1 MSLPINQLVYAGVWD
16 VTRTYPQY
24 YFVLSPIDNLCYV
37 NIDIVPVT
45 GGSDPSVQ
53 PSTIWLLF
61 PNVTGDITGIIA
73 GDGISGGGSTGSVTI
88 TNIGI
93 LDITASNGCASSGG
107 QKPNI
112 TNTGVLEVTASD
124 GCASSGGQNPNIIN
138 TGVLSLDGA
147 TGTLKTLAGQYY
159 KTAPQTSSTLGPTT
173 IPITWDASTSW
184 TDTATLS
191 LDVPTKTLFT
201 VTQKGLYH
209 LQVQLMF
216 DNFAT
221 AKFKD
226 DEHQLNINILRG
238 PVANSPIRG
247 TFYLTSSEDQ
257 PDVFVAGIYELQV
270 GDIVSIEVVNDLQN
284 DSFGILSQ
292 SGGANA
298 YDYNTFFTWAL
309 IKPLP

>member
-1 MSLPINQLVYAGVWD
+1 
-16 VTRTYPQY
+16 
-24 YFVLSPIDNLCYV
+24 
-37 NIDIVPVT
+37 
-45 GGSDPSVQ
+45 
-53 PSTIWLLF
+53 
-61 PNVTGDITGIIA
+61 
-73 GDGISGGGSTGSVTI
+73 
-88 TNIGI
+88 
-93 LDITASNGCASSGG
+93 
-107 QKPNI
+107 
-112 TNTGVLEVTASD
+112 
-124 GCASSGGQNPNIIN
+124 
-138 TGVLSLDGA
+138 
-147 TGTLKTLAGQYY
+147 
-159 KTAPQTSSTLGPTT
+159 
-173 IPITWDASTSW
+173 
-184 TDTATLS
+184 
-191 LDVPTKTLFT
+191 
-201 VTQKGLYH
+201 
-209 LQVQLMF
+209 MF